1 MLAEAPYFLRAFLHK
16 TPPSSFIFRCK
27 LAISLRQLSSP
38 LPLIS
43 LLAAATSQSPINSR
57 AAIALLARGC
67 RRRLLVVRPRISS
80 MLSSSTAKRYCTR
93 AKNRKGR
100 KRKTNWAL

>member
-57 AAIALLARGC
+57 AAIALLARG
-67 RRRLLVVRPRISS
+67 
-80 MLSSSTAKRYCTR
+80 
-93 AKNRKGR
+93 
-100 KRKTNWAL
+100 